1 MARRRHGGSSREY
14 PRTARVN
21 ELVREIVAE
30 ELERVDDPRLE
41 WVSVTGVE
49 VSPELSSGVVYF
61 SSLAG
66 PEGDAEVLGAL
77 AESRVRLQGAIGRQ
91 ARLRRTPELSF
102 RADSGVRDGFRVE
115 EILRDLGPLPDPEAG
130 SDAETGTDLEAGS
143 DPETDADP
151 EPGGDADAEGASE
164 STGVEPEDR

>member
-30 ELERVDDPRLE
+30 ELERIDDSRLE
-41 WVSVTGVE
+41 WVSVTAVE

-66 PEGDAEVLGAL
+66 PEGDAEVLEAL
-77 AESRVRLQGAIGRQ
+77 AETRVRLQRAIGTQ

-102 RADSGVRDGFRVE
+102 RADSGVREGFRVE
-115 EILRDLGPLPDPEAG
+115 EILREIGPLP
-130 SDAETGTDLEAGS
+130 
-143 DPETDADP
+143 
-151 EPGGDADAEGASE
+151 GGDPTVADDAVPGDVGSGDAGGKGSA
-164 STGVEPEDR
+164 PDRPDR

>member
-1 MARRRHGGSSREY
+1 MARRRRGGSSREY

-30 ELERVDDPRLE
+30 ELERIDDSRLE
-41 WVSVTGVE
+41 WVSVTAVE

-66 PEGDAEVLGAL
+66 PEGDAEVLEAL
-77 AESRVRLQGAIGRQ
+77 AEARVRLQRAIGTQ

-102 RADSGVRDGFRVE
+102 RADSGVREGFRVE
-115 EILRDLGPLPDPEAG
+115 EILREIGPLPGDEPTGPVDAG
-130 SDAETGTDLEAGS
+130 
-143 DPETDADP
+143 P
-151 EPGGDADAEGASE
+151 GDADGKGSAAGQ
-164 STGVEPEDR
+164 PDR